1 MITGIPLEQHRP
13 DWQIQMA
20 EAISDPAELLRVL
33 DLEALIPTVAQPLK
47 AFRLKVPMAFVQR
60 MRKGEPDDP
69 LLRQVLPLMAETEE
83 IPGFSEDP
91 VGDLGSMV
99 VPGLLHKYAGRAL
112 LTVTGACGIHCRYC
126 FRRHF
131 PYAESNPGRDDWSG
145 VINYLQQA
153 RDIKEIILS
162 GGDPLVLSDS
172 RLSALVDQLEQIPQL
187 QRLRI
192 HTRLPVIIPDRVN
205 EELLQWLGQTRLNTV
220 MVVHINHAAEID
232 QSLSNALKL
241 LNKSGIHTLNQAVL
255 LKDINDTLEAQIE
268 LSETLFRASVLPY
281 YLHLLDRVRGAAHFE
296 VPEARALALY
306 ERLRERLPGYLLPRM
321 VREISGQ
328 PYKTPALFADEL

>member
-1 MITGIPLEQHRP
+1 
-13 DWQIQMA
+13 MA
-20 EAISDPAELLRVL
+20 EAISDPAELLRIL

-60 MRKGEPDDP
+60 MRKGDPDDP
-69 LLRQVLPLMAETEE
+69 LLRQVLPLMAETTEL
-83 IPGFSEDP
+83 PGFTDDP
-91 VGDLGSMV
+91 VGDLESMV
-99 VPGLLHKYAGRAL
+99 VPGLLHKYTGRAL

-131 PYAESNPGRDDWSG
+131 PYAKSNPGRDDWSG
-145 VINYLQQA
+145 VIDYLQQA
-153 RDIKEIILS
+153 QDIKEIILS

-172 RLSALVDQLEQIPQL
+172 RLSTLIDQLEQIPQL

-205 EELLQWLGQTRLNTV
+205 DELLYWLSQTRFDTV
-220 MVVHINHAAEID
+220 MVVHINHATEID
-232 QSLSNALKL
+232 QDLSNALKL
-241 LNKSGIHTLNQAVL
+241 LNKSGAHILNQAVL
-255 LKDINDTLEAQIE
+255 LKGINDTLEAQVE
-268 LSETLFRASVLPY
+268 LSQTLFRASVLPY

-296 VPEARALALY
+296 VPEDRALALY

-328 PYKTPALFADEL
+328 PYKTPALLADEL